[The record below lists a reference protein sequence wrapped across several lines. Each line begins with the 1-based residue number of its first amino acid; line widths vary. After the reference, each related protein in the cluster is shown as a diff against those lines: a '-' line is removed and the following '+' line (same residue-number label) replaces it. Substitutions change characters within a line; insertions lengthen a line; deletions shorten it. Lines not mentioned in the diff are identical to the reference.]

1 VPTPRIPS
9 ATDPAD
15 EAYENLRTAARDAR
29 SHSNSSDWACET
41 APFRTVPPQV
51 LLRAVTRFIEENREG
66 AMSTL
71 WNRKRAVLKIAS
83 CALDE
88 FCSDD
93 ELVTALGAFTAREP
107 SLALALAHRV
117 GGHRRRWTTSDLAEL
132 AGAGTLTKELYAAL
146 YYPPSSSALS
156 YVVRRLAPLNPYMS
170 KQRDLATTL
179 FDDWDGSLDSLID
192 TARALV

>member
-1 VPTPRIPS
+1 MPTPRIPS

-51 LLRAVTRFIEENREG
+51 LLRAV
-66 AMSTL
+66 TL